1 MSRLDGK
8 VALVTGGSRGIG
20 AAIARRLA
28 GDGADVAITYAASAS
43 RAGEVVRDIE
53 AMGRKAFAIQ
63 ADNLDAEAVEK
74 AVKIAVEHFGRLD
87 ILVNNA
93 GIFHAAPVEQLT
105 YEDFEKTIAINVRAP
120 FIASKVAAGHMGEG
134 GRILSIGSNLAVRV
148 PGQGLSLYSLS
159 KAALIGMTK
168 GLARDLGPKGITVN
182 VVHPGSTDTEMNPA
196 TGPHAEGQ
204 RALMAMPRFSDPEDV
219 ASLVAWLAGPE
230 AGSVTGAEF
239 TTDRG
244 ANA

>member
-1 MSRLDGK
+1 
-8 VALVTGGSRGIG
+8 
-20 AAIARRLA
+20 
-28 GDGADVAITYAASAS
+28 
-43 RAGEVVRDIE
+43 VRDIE
-53 AMGRKAFAIQ
+53 ATGRKALAIQ

-74 AVKIAVEHFGRLD
+74 AVKVAVEHFGRLD

-105 YEDFEKTIAINVRAP
+105 YADFEKTIAINVRAP

-182 VVHPGSTDTEMNPA
+182 VVHPGSTDTDMNPA
-196 TGPHAEGQ
+196 DGPHADGQ
-204 RALMAMPRFSDPEDV
+204 RSLMAMPRFSAPEDV

>member
-1 MSRLDGK
+1 MSRLSGK

-28 GDGADVAITYAASAS
+28 GDGADVAITYSVS
-43 RAGEVVRDIE
+43 KERAENVVGEIE
-53 AMGRKAFAIQ
+53 KLGRRGLAIA
-63 ADNLDAEAVEK
+63 ADNLDAEAMER
-74 AVKIAVEHFGRLD
+74 AVTETVSVLGRLD

-93 GIFHAAPVEQLT
+93 GIYHAGPIEQFT
-105 YEDFEKTIAINVRAP
+105 YDDFEKTIAINVRAP
-120 FIASKVAAGHMGEG
+120 FLASKAAAGHLGEG
-134 GRILSIGSNLAVRV
+134 GRILSIGSNLAGRV
-148 PGQGLSLYSLS
+148 PGPGNSLYSLS
-159 KAALIGMTK
+159 KAALIGMTR
-168 GLARDLGPKGITVN
+168 GLARDLGPKGVTVN

-196 TGPHAEGQ
+196 DGPYAEGQ
-204 RALMAMPRFSDPEDV
+204 RSLMAMPRFSDPEDV
-219 ASLVAWLAGPE
+219 ASLVAWLASPE